1 MRAGQQRPLVWV
13 GLTTFLLL
21 AVLASTAI
29 GPGRLSGENAG
40 TLLTLRLIRLGLGVF
55 AGGVLAVV
63 GASLQGLLQNPLVDP
78 FTLGVASGG
87 AFGSVLVTALGRTT
101 SLFAPLGGLLGA
113 GVAMVLVWMLARVRG
128 RVTVTGL
135 VLAGVIMS
143 FLFSSLVMLMMV
155 LSRRTVGEA
164 VFMTMGHLSAVFT
177 VPSLL
182 LLVFAGA
189 LSSAGCCWLWS
200 CSRQIDIMSTSEE
213 TAQSLGVDTGRLTRT
228 VFLISSVLVGLV
240 VSFTGAISFVGLVVP
255 HVVRMLLGPGH
266 ARLLPGSFLAGA
278 GTLLLAD
285 VVARN
290 VVPGGLPLS
299 VVTAL
304 VGVPFFIYLLRR
316 KL

>member
-1 MRAGQQRPLVWV
+1 MAVWF
-13 GLTTFLLL
+13 GLAAFLLV
-21 AVLASTAI
+21 AVLASLAV
-29 GPGRLSGENAG
+29 GPGRLFGENAP
-40 TLLTLRLIRLGLGVF
+40 TLLTLRLIRSSLGVF
-55 AGGVLAVV
+55 AGGVLALV
-63 GASLQGLLQNPLVDP
+63 GAALQGLLQNPLVYP

-87 AFGSVLVTALGRTT
+87 ALGSVLAITVGRA
-101 SLFAPLGGLLGA
+101 SCLLAPLGGLFGA
-113 GVAMVLVWMLARVRG
+113 WSAMILVWFLARVRG

-143 FLFSSLVMLMMV
+143 FLFSSLVMLVVV

-164 VFMTMGHLSAVFT
+164 VYVMMGHLSAVFT
-177 VPSLL
+177 APSLML
-182 LLVFAGA
+182 LAGA
-189 LSSAGCCWLWS
+189 GLLSITGCGWLWS

-213 TAQSLGVDTGRLTRT
+213 TAQSLGVDTARLTQT
-228 VFLISSVLVGLV
+228 VFFISSVLVGLV

-255 HVVRMLLGPGH
+255 HVVRMLLGPSH
-266 ARLLPGSFLAGA
+266 ARLLPGSFVAGA

-304 VGVPFFIYLLRR
+304 IGVPFFIYLLRR